1 MGLDGWQQSILDDVP
16 FWEMPSKLMM
26 LALGC
31 CWAQWARFFMD
42 KKGILLAIVCML
54 QSTLL
59 YMLRGGRNGW
69 MAVDS
74 VGCSCHFWNFQI
86 WLDMVD

>member
-1 MGLDGWQQSILDDVP
+1 MTFRLGNAIKIDDVG
-16 FWEMPSKLMM
+16 SGM
-26 LALGC
+26 LLGSMGSVFH
-31 CWAQWARFFMD
+31 RK

-59 YMLRGGRNGW
+59 YMLEGGRNGW

-86 WLDMVD
+86 RLDMVDL